1 MVKNFKSWFKSAGI
15 RALKTFAQT
24 FVATIGTG
32 AAVLGDVNWLM
43 VLSSAALAAILSIA
57 TSLAGLPEVKANEE
71 EKLEDIT
78 NEVINTK
85 ETEKVEEVVETK
97 KKTIKKEK

>member
-1 MVKNFKSWFKSAGI
+1 MIKNFKSWIKSAGI

-43 VLSSAALAAILSIA
+43 VLSSAALAAILSVA

-71 EKLEDIT
+71 EKPE
-78 NEVINTK
+78 EV
-85 ETEKVEEVVETK
+85 KVEETK
-97 KKTIKKEK
+97 KIEKTTNNKNSKTTKEE